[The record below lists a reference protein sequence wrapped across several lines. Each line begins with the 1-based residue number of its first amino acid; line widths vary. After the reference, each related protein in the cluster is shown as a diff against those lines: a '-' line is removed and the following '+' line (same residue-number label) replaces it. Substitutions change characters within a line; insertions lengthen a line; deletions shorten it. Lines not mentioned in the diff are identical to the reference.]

1 MPAGEDC
8 RMTTS
13 RGDLRTAPGADAGPD
28 GRSET
33 PSERADRNWD
43 DVLQELRV
51 LQTGTQ
57 ILTGFLLAVAF
68 QPAFGDL
75 TDPQRAFYLG
85 LLVLAAL
92 SAIIALAP
100 VAMHRSLFRRL
111 AKPDVVIFGHRA
123 LVGALGTVGLLLVGV
138 VAFVFDVV
146 LGFDPAWIA
155 AAALGAAV
163 VILWLVV
170 PGYLRRHH
178 SRKADRS

>member
-1 MPAGEDC
+1 
-8 RMTTS
+8 MTTS

-111 AKPDVVIFGHRA
+111 CRA
-123 LVGALGTVGLLLVGV
+123 ATRPGSRTNQS
-138 VAFVFDVV
+138 
-146 LGFDPAWIA
+146 PA
-155 AAALGAAV
+155 AAANGRRLWTTAPRSRWAHRAAGG
-163 VILWLVV
+163 IHLAGDL
-170 PGYLRRHH
+170 PRR
-178 SRKADRS
+178 

>member
-1 MPAGEDC
+1 
-8 RMTTS
+8 MTTS

-75 TDPQRAFYLG
+75 TDPQRAFYLV

-100 VAMHRSLFRRL
+100 VARFTP
-111 AKPDVVIFGHRA
+111 KPAAGIPLNRE
-123 LVGALGTVGLLLVGV
+123 
-138 VAFVFDVV
+138 
-146 LGFDPAWIA
+146 DP
-155 AAALGAAV
+155 
-163 VILWLVV
+163 
-170 PGYLRRHH
+170 P
-178 SRKADRS
+178 

>member
-1 MPAGEDC
+1 
-8 RMTTS
+8 MTTS

-57 ILTGFLLAVAF
+57 IVTGFLLAVAF